1 MTLTNNTEPMG
12 YMKNSAAFQVA
23 MDEARRDDDLLDQR
37 YAEELY
43 KNRLKGLIP
52 PAEKVSSQDKEP
64 KQVTPPQ
71 NHVE

>member
-1 MTLTNNTEPMG
+1 MTLTNTLTMSLT
-12 YMKNSAAFQVA
+12 KNHPAFDRWMEEMREQ
-23 MDEARRDDDLLDQR
+23 DDLLDQR

-52 PAEKVSSQDKEP
+52 PAEKVSSHDEKP

-71 NHVE
+71 GT

>member
-1 MTLTNNTEPMG
+1 MRLRRLLSTVLED
-12 YMKNSAAFQVA
+12 AFDRWMEELREQ
-23 MDEARRDDDLLDQR
+23 DDLLDQR

-43 KNRLKGLIP
+43 LNRRKGLIP

-71 NHVE
+71 GT